1 MFKRHPILYAP
12 DAAPAA
18 GATAAPAAPKSPAAS
33 PAPSPAAASP
43 APAPPAKAG
52 AGASDAPD
60 PFDDLDAKYNLKR
73 HIEEPKPPEP
83 PKPPEAPAPG
93 VKKDATPAAPSPG
106 PKQLREEYEKTKG
119 ELKAKSE
126 QITALE
132 ARIADAEAKGK
143 ETATLAERLAAR
155 EKEFEALQ
163 VELRAVKGEM
173 SPEFKAQYEKPF
185 MKAAALAEREVNQL
199 QVLDPD
205 TQEPVRKASFDR
217 DFTLIYGLDR
227 LEAKKQAL
235 KLFGDEAGIVMEHYT
250 ALHRLDDLKR
260 DAEQEERA
268 SWKSKEEQRTA
279 QEAQQREAVNAMWAK
294 VNTDIKNKHP
304 EWYGEDPKD
313 QERNDV
319 LKEGYA
325 LVDSRHNNKALT
337 VQQRVVLDAQIRNRA
352 AAFGWL
358 NLDRSRLA
366 AKLEEANNTIAEL
379 RKSKPG
385 ATERQG
391 GEEHGEPEL
400 SWHDAAEKDLAEA
413 FK

>member
-1 MFKRHPILYAP
+1 MKTLLYAP

-18 GATAAPAAPKSPAAS
+18 SAPTAPAAPKSPAPSPSAPSASAS
-33 PAPSPAAASP
+33 PAPTPT
-43 APAPPAKAG
+43 AKAG
-52 AGASDAPD
+52 QGASDAPD
-60 PFDDLDAKYNLKR
+60 PFDELDARYNTKR
-73 HIEEPKPPEP
+73 HIEEPKAPEP
-83 PKPPEAPAPG
+83 PKPPAEPTKEKAA
-93 VKKDATPAAPSPG
+93 ATPPPPSPG
-106 PKQLREEYEKTKG
+106 PKQLREEYEKTKA
-119 ELKAKSE
+119 ELKAKSDE
-126 QITALE
+126 ITALQTKYQE
-132 ARIADAEAKGK
+132 AEAKGK

-268 SWKSKEEQRTA
+268 SWKTKEEQRTA
-279 QEAQQREAVNAMWAK
+279 QESQRREAVKAMFSK
-294 VNTDIKNKHP
+294 VTADIQNKHP
-304 EWYGEDPKD
+304 EWFGEDPKD
-313 QERNDV
+313 EERNAV

-325 LVDSRHNNKALT
+325 LVDSRFNNKALT
-337 VQQRVVLDAQIRNRA
+337 IQQQVVLDAQIRHRA

-391 GEEHGEPEL
+391 GEERGESEV
-400 SWHDAAEKDLAEA
+400 SWHDAAEKELPEA